1 MFDLNAALKL
11 FSEEGRLASEPMRLS
26 TFDYQNNRVTFAV
39 KTLRDVIQRTH
50 FSGQF
55 YEVEELEILRRNF
68 QPGQI
73 FCDVGTNVG
82 NHSVYAM
89 KIMGASAG
97 YVFEPNPVA
106 CEVLIANLFLN
117 GLENSVDMSWLGY
130 AVGSERS
137 DDNSMVFIEKNI
149 GGGRVESGG
158 GDLAVRTGDEMLDG
172 RQIDLMKIDVEGM
185 EIDVLAG
192 FAETVARHRP
202 SVFAEVDNNNR
213 AAFDDWVA
221 DNHYVVTER
230 FKRYRSNENFM
241 IIPREKTE
249 MALGHSTLSSVCPSE
264 TAAQFA
270 TARAQR
276 KRPKPQAD

>member
-1 MFDLNAALKL
+1 
-11 FSEEGRLASEPMRLS
+11 
-26 TFDYQNNRVTFAV
+26 
-39 KTLRDVIQRTH
+39 
-50 FSGQF
+50 
-55 YEVEELEILRRNF
+55 
-68 QPGQI
+68 
-73 FCDVGTNVG
+73 
-82 NHSVYAM
+82 
-89 KIMGASAG
+89 
-97 YVFEPNPVA
+97 
-106 CEVLIANLFLN
+106 
-117 GLENSVDMSWLGY
+117 
-130 AVGSERS
+130 
-137 DDNSMVFIEKNI
+137 MVFIEKNI

-249 MALGHSTLSSVCPSE
+249 MALGHSTLSSVAHLRLRHNLQLP
-264 TAAQFA
+264 
-270 TARAQR
+270 ARNAKGQSR
-276 KRPKPQAD
+276 RLTDKNRRWAVPTNDTFIRSNEC